1 MFDVLVYLFESYV
14 HAGACPETRELA
26 HTLANAGFGDED
38 ISDALD
44 WLAGLTRITD
54 NPPLHRAPDKDSF
67 RIYSSTEASHLDE
80 DCRGFLAFLENSGV
94 LDAGA
99 RELVIE
105 RAMVLD
111 EFNITLT
118 RLKVI
123 VLMVLWR
130 QSQPV
135 DGLIIDELLVDS
147 GDNDQLLH

>member
-14 HAGACPETRELA
+14 HADACPETPELA
-26 HTLANAGFGDED
+26 HTLADAGFGDEE

-44 WLAGLTRITD
+44 WLSGLTRVNENTQ
-54 NPPLHRAPDKDSF
+54 LHRAPDKDSF
-67 RIYSSTEASHLDE
+67 RIYVDAELGQLNP

-94 LDAGA
+94 LDASA
-99 RELVIE
+99 RERVIE
-105 RAMVLD
+105 RAMVLN

-147 GDNDQLLH
+147 ADNDQLLH

>member
-14 HAGACPETRELA
+14 HADACPETRELA
-26 HTLANAGFGDED
+26 HTLASAGFGDED

-44 WLAGLTRITD
+44 WLAGLNRPKANT
-54 NPPLHRAPDKDSF
+54 PLHRAPARDSF
-67 RIYSSTEASHLDE
+67 RVYATAETHHLDT

-94 LDAGA
+94 LDAAA

-135 DGLIIDELLVDS
+135 DGLIINELLVDS
-147 GDNDQLLH
+147 GGDDQLLH